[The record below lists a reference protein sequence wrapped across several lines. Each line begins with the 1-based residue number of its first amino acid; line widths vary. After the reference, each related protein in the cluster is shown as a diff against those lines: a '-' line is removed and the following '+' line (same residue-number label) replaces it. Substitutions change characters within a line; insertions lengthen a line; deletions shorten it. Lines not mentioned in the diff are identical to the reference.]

1 MGTMNGDRV
10 KLMTRMAAFESGE
23 GRQAIR
29 ICNYFRSDYVI
40 LNVVKSIVASTIA
53 FGMILG
59 LYVYYNIDRL
69 LQDIYSMDL
78 IETGKSL
85 ITYYVAFTGAF
96 ALISYV
102 VYSFRFDKAKKS
114 IKDYN
119 NALKKL

>member
-1 MGTMNGDRV
+1 MNGDRV

-59 LYVYYNIDRL
+59 LYVYYNIDKL

-85 ITYYVAFTGAF
+85 VTYYVIFVGAF

-119 NALKKL
+119 NALKKLS